1 LLVSS
6 NNPQSTEMGSPAD
19 PSVAAT
25 DSATIVVANIALH
38 ADCSGALFWPEEG
51 ALVVADLHLEKGSSF
66 ATRGV
71 LLPPY
76 DTATTLARLA
86 RVVADYAPRTVIA
99 LGDSFH
105 DGDGPTRLSDR
116 DRAALKAMQRTRD
129 WIWIAGNHDP
139 NPASGIGGTFMPTL
153 TTGPLS
159 FRHEPTTRGRT
170 EWVLELGYD
179 ENLATRTSMSCIA
192 DTADGEISGHLHPT
206 ARVSQRGRSMT
217 RRCFVTDGRRL
228 IMPAFGAYTGG
239 LNVRDRAFASVF
251 RGLDF
256 TVHLLGDRRL
266 FALSAARCLAD

>member
-6 NNPQSTEMGSPAD
+6 RNTQSAETASPAD
-19 PSVAAT
+19 LSFAT
-25 DSATIVVANIALH
+25 SSHATIVVANVGLQ
-38 ADCSGALFWPEEG
+38 ADFSGALFWPDES

-66 ATRGV
+66 ATRGT

-76 DTATTLARLA
+76 DTVTTLTRLA
-86 RVVADYAPRTVIA
+86 RVITDYAPRTVIA

-105 DGDGPTRLSDR
+105 DGGGPARLSDR
-116 DRAALKAMQRTRD
+116 DRTALKAMQRNRD

-139 NPASGIGGTFMPTL
+139 DPSNDIGGVFMSTL
-153 TTGPLS
+153 TMGPLT
-159 FRHEPTTRGRT
+159 FRHEPSTRGRA

-179 ENLATRTSMSCIA
+179 EKLAAQTSMSCIP
-192 DTADGEISGHLHPT
+192 DTADGEISGHLHPS

-217 RRCFVTDGRRL
+217 RRCFATDGKRL
-228 IMPAFGAYTGG
+228 VMPAFGAYSGG
-239 LNVRDRAFASVF
+239 LNIRDRAFASVF
-251 RGLDF
+251 TGLDF